1 MSENKNAVI
10 QRMEKLGAK
19 YLLLQFTGADGNL
32 KGVEMSK
39 RSFSQTERVGVDGS
53 SIGFLRTKQSDMII
67 VPDPSTV
74 TIIPWQE
81 NTACVFCDLR
91 STDTNERISDDPR
104 GILAEV
110 NRSLI
115 QEFQANYFTRPEMEF
130 YILTSKDLKPVDSA
144 TYMGLP
150 SRDRGYFLRKLIVET
165 LDEINLPLKTFHSEV
180 GKSQH
185 EIEFQS
191 LPAVKAADGFQMFKQ
206 IAKMVAINNK
216 EDWIITFMPKPFI
229 DDAGSGMHIHQIVKS
244 DNEDFFLGNS
254 NELSEFALHFIAGQ
268 LRYASEIAAVTNP
281 IINSYRRLIPGI
293 EAPVYKTWGIANRT
307 ALIRVPSYEAGRL
320 EYRAADAATNIYYT
334 LALLLAAGLDGVRNK
349 LDPPEEATFDAD
361 SLSVSELEKK
371 GVHLLPRTLEDALIE
386 FKQSKFVTKVL
397 GSALQEE
404 YYEARLNEWKEFT
417 REYSF
422 AKTEITPWEIK
433 RYIDC

>member
-1 MSENKNAVI
+1 MSENKNVVI
-10 QRMEKLGAK
+10 QKMEKIGAK

-39 RSFSQTERVGVDGS
+39 RSFSQAERVGVDGS

-91 STDTNERISDDPR
+91 STDTNERISEDPR

-115 QEFQANYFTRPEMEF
+115 QEFQANYFARPEMEF
-130 YILTSKDLKPVDSA
+130 YILKSSNLKPIDSA

-150 SRDRGYFLRKLIVET
+150 PRDKGYFLRKLIVDT
-165 LDEINLPLKTFHSEV
+165 LDLVNIPFKTFHSEV

-185 EIEFQS
+185 EIEFQA
-191 LPAVKAADGFQMFKQ
+191 LPAVKAADGYQMFKQ
-206 IAKMVAINNK
+206 IAKMVAINNT

-229 DDAGSGMHIHQIVKS
+229 DDAGNGMHIHQMIKS
-244 DNEDFFLGNS
+244 DNEDLFLGNS
-254 NELSEFALHFIAGQ
+254 NDLSEFALHFIAGQ
-268 LRYASEIAAVTNP
+268 LHYASEIAAVTNP
-281 IINSYRRLIPGI
+281 IINSYRRLVPGI
-293 EAPVYKTWGIANRT
+293 EAPVYKTWGIGNRT
-307 ALIRVPSYEAGRL
+307 ALIRVPSYESGRL
-320 EYRAADAATNIYYT
+320 EYRAADAATNIYFS
-334 LALLLAAGLDGVRNK
+334 LALLLSAGLEGVRNK
-349 LDPPEEATFDAD
+349 IEPPEEATFDAD
-361 SLSVSELEKK
+361 ALSLQELDEK
-371 GVHLLPRTLEDALIE
+371 GVKLLPRTLEDALIE
-386 FKQSKFVTKVL
+386 FKQSKFITKVL

-422 AKTEITPWEIK
+422 TKKEITPWEIE